1 MLDGLKQWVP
11 GWLIALVVLLLSAV
25 VAGVV
30 AWQAA
35 GTWEAVVVAVCAA
48 ILGPGVIGA
57 KALTSGTPTPPS
69 DPTAT
74 APVTP

>member
-1 MLDGLKQWVP
+1 MLDVLKQWVP

-25 VAGVV
+25 VAGVI

-48 ILGPGVIGA
+48 ILGPGVVGA
-57 KALTSGTPTPPS
+57 KALTNGDKNPPS
-69 DPTAT
+69 PPPAV
-74 APVTP
+74 VTP